1 MKREEQLTIFFICLS
16 QTFEEHQDSHSIVNK
31 DQFDNSI
38 YSTYNKTGY
47 RNFANRTLA
56 SRTFATGE
64 NPGVYWRNSTALSP
78 IGEIPKDALA
88 KVRWT
93 FASCDESILTQ
104 NTYES
109 NSQSNWQNSSR
120 DVGEST
126 VDFRQLAKFPRVYF
140 MFG

>member
-1 MKREEQLTIFFICLS
+1 MAIVDS
-16 QTFEEHQDSHSIVNK
+16 Q
-31 DQFDNSI
+31 
-38 YSTYNKTGY
+38 GY

-64 NPGVYWRNSTALSP
+64 NPVVYWRNSTALSP

-109 NSQSNWQNSSR
+109 NSQSNWRKYSGLSPIGEIPDGLLAKVQWNFAI
-120 DVGEST
+120 GESLIGENLIGES
-126 VDFRQLAKFPRVYF
+126 RNPH
-140 MFG
+140 